1 MAAENSALTADKV
14 AETVQANWL
23 FERLPAWVVDTLTAE
38 QKEAIHKVIA
48 DPSWKRP
55 PVNIRFTLPIIH
67 KQFYI
72 TVVSGEEKRSSE
84 RRRRDRHHYPL
95 RTAANV
101 FFFVGI
107 ATVFYMA
114 AVMMLAVQSAI
125 IEF

>member
-1 MAAENSALTADKV
+1 MADANSAPTANKV
-14 AETVQANWL
+14 METVQGNWL
-23 FERLPAWVVDTLTAE
+23 FERLPVWVVDTLTAE
-38 QKEAIHKVIA
+38 QKEAIHRVIE

-55 PVNIRFTLPIIH
+55 PVNIRFTVPIIH
-67 KQFYI
+67 KQFYV
-72 TVVSGEEKRSSE
+72 TVVSGEEKRSTE
-84 RRRRDRHHYPL
+84 RRHRDRHSYPL

-114 AVMMLAVQSAI
+114 AVVVLAVQSAI

>member
-1 MAAENSALTADKV
+1 MADANSAPTANKV
-14 AETVQANWL
+14 METVQGNWL

-38 QKEAIHKVIA
+38 QKEAIHRVIE

-55 PVNIRFTLPIIH
+55 PVNIRFTVPIIH
-67 KQFYI
+67 KQFYV
-72 TVVSGEEKRSSE
+72 TVVSGEEKRSTE
-84 RRRRDRHHYPL
+84 RRHRDRHSYPL

-114 AVMMLAVQSAI
+114 AVVVLAVQSAI